1 MLTRWRKQLGKD
13 EVDLAS
19 RIDSVTRGSGGGQRV
34 QDGAA
39 RIGCLLLEEPRRRG
53 NPFVEE
59 SGVRS
64 PPARALLITPSAP
77 GQARSAR
84 SRAANGAVSG
94 RRSRSDSGTHTHIEE
109 TTRSVRVSGRHR
121 SGTCHDFGL
130 VCDTK
135 QVIRDETWPHES
147 HCRSDSHAKPVTR
160 AKKPACDERD
170 RSEQATDR
178 RDSQRHAMRASLR
191 ASNSMKGPAR

>member
-94 RRSRSDSGTHTHIEE
+94 RRSRSDSGTHTHRGDHPPG
-109 TTRSVRVSGRHR
+109 TGYRSPPERNFPRPR
-121 SGTCHDFGL
+121 SCLRYEAG
-130 VCDTK
+130 DT
-135 QVIRDETWPHES
+135 
-147 HCRSDSHAKPVTR
+147 
-160 AKKPACDERD
+160 
-170 RSEQATDR
+170 R
-178 RDSQRHAMRASLR
+178 RDLATRITLSFRLARQTRHPRQEASLR
-191 ASNSMKGPAR
+191 